1 MTKRR
6 SIFCSFVVPLV
17 SALISIQ
24 PQLSLS
30 AGAASPAANSKTQ
43 LDNIEKRIEK
53 DELGEDVYAQLDE
66 IIQREPNNYRAHL
79 YLGNC
84 YDKLGLPEQAL
95 EEFKLATKFGPSEPK
110 TFVELVKAQ
119 IKMGQ
124 VPSAM
129 GLIGEAKKKFPND
142 PEVLFWSGNF
152 LQSKGRWEEAKTAYI
167 LAMSQKKPILGLPSA
182 FAEIKLLEGDF
193 AQAKVLAQAD
203 LAKDPNYAMANR
215 IYGLALASTG
225 KFEQSIGPL
234 SKAYEQQPFKQGL
247 AENLA
252 ACAVWAGKWKI
263 ALEPSILALGAT
275 ASLDSN
281 NPKEKSRLI
290 EVFRHTKPDDIE
302 MAIKSATIK
311 IGKHPPG
318 AYFFALGDVLDGV
331 NMHRLAMEQYKRGL
345 QEEPAFGRG
354 WYRLGKDY
362 EIYAKDYQQALQ
374 CYQKAHA
381 FRMKD
386 QEISMALYSLSDKL
400 AKRDKDWSWKLK
412 DMLKPPKKVEPATE
426 PEATASADATR

>member
-6 SIFCSFVVPLV
+6 SIFCTLAVPLA
-17 SALISIQ
+17 SLLISAQ
-24 PQLSLS
+24 TQTLSSAAAAELS
-30 AGAASPAANSKTQ
+30 SKAQ

-53 DELGEDVYAQLDE
+53 DELGDDVYGQLDK
-66 IIQREPNNYRAHL
+66 IIQSEPTNYRAHL

-95 EEFKLATKFGPSEPK
+95 EEFKLATQYGPKEPK
-110 TFVELVKAQ
+110 AFVEMVKAQ

-167 LAMSQKKPILGLPSA
+167 LAMSQKKQILGLPSA
-182 FAEIKLLEGDF
+182 MAEIKLMEGDF
-193 AQAKVLAQAD
+193 PQAKVLAQAD

-225 KFEQSIGPL
+225 RFEQSIEPL
-234 SKAYEQQPFKQGL
+234 NKAYQQQPFKQGL
-247 AENLA
+247 AENLS

-263 ALEPSILALGAT
+263 ALEPAIIALGAT
-275 ASLDSN
+275 ATLDSN
-281 NPKEKSRLI
+281 NLKEKNRLI
-290 EVFRHTKPDDIE
+290 EIFRHTKPDEIE

-311 IGKHPPG
+311 AGKHPPG
-318 AYFFALGDVLDGV
+318 AFFFALGDVLDGV
-331 NMHRLAMEQYKRGL
+331 NMRHLAIEQYKRGL

-354 WYRLGKDY
+354 WFRLGKDL

-386 QEISMALYSLSDKL
+386 QEIAMAMYSLSDKL
-400 AKRDKDWSWKLK
+400 AKRDQDWSWKLK
-412 DMLKPPKKVEPATE
+412 DVLSPPKKMEPIPEPA
-426 PEATASADATR
+426 ATASADATR